1 MQDSQAKNSRQVNTL
16 GTPGASASNKYRK
29 DSADES
35 ELDSEALAIQGMT
48 MRERICQIFT
58 RMHQSMIRLAEQ
70 YDAERRKVVYITPT
84 AFTQLFALFQ
94 EFLTRKNE
102 VVELERSKY
111 EQGVKKLEE
120 AGVLIVEM
128 NYTLEKLE
136 PMLVQKRK

>member
-1 MQDSQAKNSRQVNTL
+1 
-16 GTPGASASNKYRK
+16 
-29 DSADES
+29 
-35 ELDSEALAIQGMT
+35 
-48 MRERICQIFT
+48 
-58 RMHQSMIRLAEQ
+58 MIRLAEQ